1 MFEGSFGGILGL
13 AFFLVFFVVVLFWHF
28 FVGRKKP
35 QQLLEMV
42 NNISEY

>member
-13 AFFLVFFVVVLFWHF
+13 AFFLVFFCCCFVLAF